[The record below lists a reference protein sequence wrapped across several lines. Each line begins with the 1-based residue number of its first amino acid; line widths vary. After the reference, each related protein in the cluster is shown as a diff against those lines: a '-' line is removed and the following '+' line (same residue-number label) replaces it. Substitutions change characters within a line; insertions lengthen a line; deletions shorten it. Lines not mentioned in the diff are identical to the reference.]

1 MIIMAKMMMAKCTR
15 SVGSGDK
22 ISSTSKYEKHLVGL
36 KGGCEGVKNDSSRL
50 HFAAKP
56 KTNIPKAT
64 RRRRKEMPHLAV
76 GAVQKE
82 MARFVNGGRLT
93 VGGGSKGLV
102 SNWADC
108 PGA

>member
-1 MIIMAKMMMAKCTR
+1 
-15 SVGSGDK
+15 
-22 ISSTSKYEKHLVGL
+22 
-36 KGGCEGVKNDSSRL
+36 
-50 HFAAKP
+50 
-56 KTNIPKAT
+56 
-64 RRRRKEMPHLAV
+64 MPHLAV
-76 GAVQKE
+76 GAMQKE